1 MAHEDSTRAVVTA
14 LAGNLGIAVSKFVA
28 AFLTGSSSMLAE
40 GVHSVADSMNQV
52 LLLIGGRRA
61 RREAT
66 DAHPFGYA
74 RERYIYAFLVSVV
87 LFSLGGVYAVYE
99 GVHKIIEPSEL
110 RSPLVAIIVLLIS
123 VVLEGYALRT
133 AMISARAQARGS
145 RPHPASAGA
154 GRWWAWW
161 GAWYSFI
168 RRAKAPELP
177 TILLE
182 DSAAVTGLTLAMIG
196 VLLTLFTGNG
206 IYDGIATVCI
216 GLLLVGVAAL
226 LATETKSL
234 LVGEA
239 ASPDD
244 QARIRAG
251 LLAQPL
257 FNHVVHLRTMHL
269 GPDEL
274 LITAKVTV
282 DREDDAEE
290 ISTAIDA
297 AERVIRAELP
307 TARYI
312 FIEPD
317 LYKPAAAESH

>member
-28 AFLTGSSSMLAE
+28 AALTGSSSMLAE

-52 LLLIGGRRA
+52 LLLIGGRQA
-61 RREAT
+61 RRKAT
-66 DAHPFGYA
+66 AEHPFGYA

-99 GVHKIIEPSEL
+99 GIHKIMNPERL
-110 RSPLVAIIVLLIS
+110 TDPLVAIVVLLIS

-133 AMISARAQARGS
+133 AMISARAQARGA
-145 RPHPASAGA
+145 RPHPGSAGS

-196 VLLTLFTGNG
+196 VLLTLVTGNG
-206 IYDGIATVCI
+206 VFDGISTVCI
-216 GLLLVGVAAL
+216 GLLLIAVAFV

-234 LVGEA
+234 LVGES
-239 ASPDD
+239 ASPED

-251 LLAQPL
+251 LLSQPL
-257 FNHVVHLRTMHL
+257 FDRVVHLRTMHL

-282 DREDDAEE
+282 DREDDAGE
-290 ISTAIDA
+290 ISAAIDA
-297 AERVIRAELP
+297 AERAIRAELP
-307 TARYI
+307 AARYI

-317 LYKPAAAESH
+317 LYRPAPAG